1 MRIRLGLGIAAALSV
16 FTLGSCDPG
25 ANEHSGDAV
34 ASSAD
39 SRDDSADEDPD
50 DPSEA
55 TGLTDGRTGAGV
67 RLIDPGST
75 LAIGEAANVPVAI
88 GHDGA
93 GTVQITVTG
102 IEEGETQDLL
112 DAEVEDGAEYTPYYI
127 QAEVEIR
134 AQAGDGLGGL
144 SVNTNLDGLIGSTTA
159 GRLVSFS
166 DFGPCAGRSA
176 RPGARVGDTFE
187 TCVVALAPTGDT
199 VDGVQFSAYDSAYD
213 TFDGQPVIWRD

>member
-25 ANEHSGDAV
+25 TNANSSDVV

-39 SRDDSADEDPD
+39 SRNDSSDEDPD
-50 DPSEA
+50 DPGEA
-55 TGLTDGRTGAGV
+55 TGLTDGRSGAGI
-67 RLIDPGST
+67 RLINPGAT
-75 LAIGEAANVPVAI
+75 LAIGDSANVPVAI
-88 GHDGA
+88 GDDGA
-93 GTVQITVTG
+93 GTVKITVTG
-102 IEEGETQDLL
+102 IETGETQDLL
-112 DAEVEDGAEYTPYYI
+112 DAEVEDGADYTPYYI

-166 DFGPCAGRSA
+166 GFGPCAGKSA
-176 RPGARVGDTFE
+176 GPGARVGDTFD

-213 TFDGQPVIWRD
+213 TFDGEPVVWRG